1 MLKALL
7 WDVDGT
13 LAETE
18 FDGHL
23 VAFNQAFAQLGLPWC
38 WTEQRYGE
46 LLAITGGRERLLHD
60 LRSQPWA
67 PVDAGERTALA
78 ERVHALKNACYARIV
93 ADGLIALRPGVR
105 ELFDDCAR
113 SGIAMAIVTTTSR
126 ANVVALLDAQLG
138 SGWPA
143 GFAVVVCGEDVARKK
158 PDPQAYRAALD
169 ALQLDA
175 ADTLAIEDAPAG
187 VAAAS
192 AAGVPVVVTHS
203 RFFPMAPAAGSEA
216 APLSAALAAG
226 PSLGD
231 AQGWQP
237 ALAGH
242 TGRIGLP
249 QLRHWHGA
257 ARPASPHAQGA
268 QPLGPHAQ
276 SAQPLGPHAQSAR

>member
-18 FDGHL
+18 HDGHL

-60 LRSQPWA
+60 LRSQRWA

-93 ADGLIALRPGVR
+93 TEGLIPLRPGVR
-105 ELFDDCAR
+105 ELFDDCAQ

-143 GFAVVVCGEDVARKK
+143 RFAVLVCGEDVARKK
-158 PDPQAYRAALD
+158 PDPQAYLATLVALG
-169 ALQLDA
+169 LGA

-187 VAAAS
+187 VAAAR
-192 AAGVPVVVTHS
+192 AAGVPVVVTRS
-203 RFFPMAPAAGSEA
+203 RYFPDTGAGAAVGPVNTSNR
-216 APLSAALAAG
+216 ALAVG
-226 PSLGD
+226 PSL
-231 AQGWQP
+231 ASAHGWQP
-237 ALAGH
+237 AAAGDA
-242 TGRIGLP
+242 GRIGLVQLQRWHSAALHAAPTDVRETAP
-249 QLRHWHGA
+249 QT
-257 ARPASPHAQGA
+257 ASTIQGA
-268 QPLGPHAQ
+268 
-276 SAQPLGPHAQSAR
+276 R